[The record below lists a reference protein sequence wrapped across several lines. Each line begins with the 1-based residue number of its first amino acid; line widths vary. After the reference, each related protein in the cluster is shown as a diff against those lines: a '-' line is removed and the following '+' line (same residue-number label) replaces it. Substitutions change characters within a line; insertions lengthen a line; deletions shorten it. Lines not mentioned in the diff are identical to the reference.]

1 MVSHTSD
8 TSLTVAYVPILLEIL
23 EFQEITVQ
31 CPCRRFHGNVDLPLR
46 THVSAI
52 MVAECNRRRTTLSIL
67 GLLAGFVNIDAY
79 CLKFLPTRVCLSS
92 LADTQKIVARRG
104 DASTSTWR
112 SAPRRLS
119 MSTLSATDDV
129 APTGERG
136 MTPSQSRIMDDLDAI
151 LGDVQRVRALN
162 KP

>member
-1 MVSHTSD
+1 
-8 TSLTVAYVPILLEIL
+8 
-23 EFQEITVQ
+23 
-31 CPCRRFHGNVDLPLR
+31 
-46 THVSAI
+46 
-52 MVAECNRRRTTLSIL
+52 MVAEGNRRRTTLSIL

-79 CLKFLPTRVCLSS
+79 SLSFLPSSVCISS
-92 LADTQKIVARRG
+92 LADSQKIIARRS

-112 SAPRRLS
+112 SAPRSLS

-129 APTGERG
+129 APTGERD

-151 LGDVQRVRALN
+151 LGDVQRVRVLS